1 MKTLPAFNQRIAQ
14 YYDLWYETSLGEY
27 FDNLEKKLMMDLL
40 KPRFGQTLL
49 DIGCGTGHHLIF
61 FRDMGLK
68 VTGVDP
74 SPFMLKK
81 AKEKLK
87 NKADLFPGT
96 GENLPFKDKTFDLSV
111 IFTTL
116 EFCQNPSSVLKEAER
131 VTSEKIFLGVLNSF
145 SLLSLERRI
154 KGWFKP
160 SIYNKARFYNIWEL
174 KALLKKSLHF
184 TSMEWG
190 GVIFLSSFDRKILR
204 WLDKTISPRRNPFY
218 SFLGIVI
225 EL

>member
-1 MKTLPAFNQRIAQ
+1 MKTSPAFSQKIAEH
-14 YYDLWYETSLGEY
+14 YDLWYETKAGRHL
-27 FDNLEKKLMMDLL
+27 DNLEKVLMIDLL
-40 KPRFGQTLL
+40 KPRSGQTLL

-61 FRDMGLK
+61 FRDMGLE

-74 SPFMLKK
+74 SPFLLKK

-87 NKADLFPGT
+87 DKANLFPGT
-96 GENLPFKDKTFDLSV
+96 GENLPFKDKTFDLSI

-116 EFCQNPSSVLKEAER
+116 EFCQNPSLLLKEAER

-154 KGWFKP
+154 KGRFKP

-184 TSMEWG
+184 TSIEWG
-190 GVIFLSSFDRKILR
+190 GVIFLPFLGFSVFR
-204 WLDKTISPRRNPFY
+204 WLDRTISFRKNPFN